1 MLVLFSVC
9 SNLASACLDLF
20 PGQLVSGL
28 SHSYL
33 TDIASVASVKG
44 ELKSSPVFI
53 VSALQQPRK
62 AGFLKNPCFSSAYKN
77 SQIITEIHMFT
88 TAELL

>member
-9 SNLASACLDLF
+9 SNLASACLDLC

-33 TDIASVASVKG
+33 IDIASIASVHG

-53 VSALQQPRK
+53 DFRSPAT
-62 AGFLKNPCFSSAYKN
+62 S
-77 SQIITEIHMFT
+77 
-88 TAELL
+88 